1 VCNSR
6 PLSPRPL
13 SPRLA
18 PQRRQQQQRRAAHR
32 YTQSQVQCTTGTLT
46 LTSHT
51 CVFYFILPGAHKVF
65 IFYPLPSSIARR
77 GACLVLARSLTLGPA
92 EEKNSI
98 WQPWAL
104 RFFSSHSQSGRTL
117 DLKPERLARALS
129 PLAPQHPRAQRAT
142 SFWPT
147 AHTARINSNGSDCKL
162 CVEQGNLHVG
172 AEGS

>member
-1 VCNSR
+1 MCNSR
-6 PLSPRPL
+6 PLSPL
-13 SPRLA
+13 SAR
-18 PQRRQQQQRRAAHR
+18 QQQRRAAHR

-51 CVFYFILPGAHKVF
+51 CVFYFILPSAHKVF
-65 IFYPLPSSIARR
+65 IFYPLPSESSIAV
-77 GACLVLARSLTLGPA
+77 GACLAWCWLGTAR

-129 PLAPQHPRAQRAT
+129 PLAPQHPRAA
-142 SFWPT
+142 SNFFL
-147 AHTARINSNGSDCKL
+147 AHSAWHTNCLSNGCDCKL
-162 CVEQGNLHVG
+162 WSKKKFACWL
-172 AEGS
+172 

>member
-1 VCNSR
+1 MCNSR
-6 PLSPRPL
+6 PLSPL
-13 SPRLA
+13 SAR
-18 PQRRQQQQRRAAHR
+18 QQQRRAAHR

-51 CVFYFILPGAHKVF
+51 CVFYFILPSAHKVF
-65 IFYPLPSSIARR
+65 IFYPLPSESSIAV
-77 GACLVLARSLTLGPA
+77 GACLAWCWLGTAR

-129 PLAPQHPRAQRAT
+129 PLAPQHPRAA
-142 SFWPT
+142 SNFFWPT
-147 AHTARINSNGSDCKL
+147 AHGTPTASRTAATANCGAKR
-162 CVEQGNLHVG
+162 NLHVWL
-172 AEGS
+172 